1 MNSIR
6 KKIILIGSFPPPFH
20 GSSIYLKNI
29 TELLSKEKE
38 YKIITINCSD
48 RKYDLSNM
56 GKWSFSNVY
65 YALEAL
71 ILLIYNL
78 ISKKTDLV
86 YIPISQNTLAFL
98 RDGIY
103 ILISKIFGAKVII
116 HLHGSYF
123 FEFYEKSSNIYKKFI
138 DFTMKFCNGAIVLGE
153 KLKYI
158 FEKWFNDE
166 KIFVLPNFV
175 YEIKIEKDLS
185 DINSAKDNKC
195 IRITYLSNIV
205 ESKGIF
211 QLLEAVKFLKN
222 KGYNFTLNIAGKVG
236 KDPITKVDEK
246 ETEER
251 LKSYL
256 KKYEDF
262 IRYLGPINNPSK
274 KYQLLRNSTD
284 IFVLPSWY
292 WYEGQP
298 LVILEAMACSLP
310 IVSTRNCGV
319 IDETVI
325 DGYNGILVEKK
336 NVEQLAIALE
346 KLVLDSDLRKKMGE
360 NSYKR
365 YIENYTPEVHLRK
378 FKEIIRT
385 VLNG

>member
-1 MNSIR
+1 MI
-6 KKIILIGSFPPPFH
+6 KIILIGSYPPPFH

-29 TELLSKEKE
+29 TELLNKEKE
-38 YKIITINCSD
+38 YKIISINCSD

-56 GKWSFSNVY
+56 GKWSLSNVY
-65 YALEAL
+65 FALEAL

-78 ISKKTDLV
+78 IFKKIDLV
-86 YIPISQNTLAFL
+86 YVPISQNTLAFF

-103 ILISKIFGAKVII
+103 ILFSKIFGANVVI

-158 FEKWFNDE
+158 FQKWFNDD
-166 KIFVLPNFV
+166 KIIVLPNFV
-175 YEIKIEKDLS
+175 EEIKMEKNFS
-185 DINSAKDNKC
+185 EINSANGNKG

-211 QLLEAVKFLKN
+211 ELLESLILLKN
-222 KGYNFTLNIAGKVG
+222 KGYKFTLNIAGKFAE
-236 KDPITKVDEK
+236 DPITKIEEK

-251 LKSYL
+251 LNSYL
-256 KKYEDF
+256 KKYDDF

-274 KYQLLRNSTD
+274 KYQLLKNNTD
-284 IFVLPSWY
+284 IFVLPSWN
-292 WYEGQP
+292 EGQP

-325 DGYNGILVEKK
+325 DGYSGILVEKK
-336 NVEQLAIALE
+336 NVEQLASALE
-346 KLVLDSDLRKKMGE
+346 KLILDSDLRKKMGE

-365 YIENYTPEVHLRK
+365 YIENYTPEVHLHK
-378 FKEIIRT
+378 LKEIIRT